1 MRHSSLHFEARQARL
16 SSISSGGTD
25 IRPVA
30 LEITSGKKATSTV
43 MTMRGSSLEP
53 STTTRI
59 GASATLGI
67 DCVHTRNG

>member
-1 MRHSSLHFEARQARL
+1 MRQSSAHFDALQALL
-16 SSISSGGTD
+16 SSINSGGTD

-30 LEITSGKKATSTV
+30 LEITSGKKATRTV

-59 GASATLGI
+59 GANATLGM
-67 DCVHTRNG
+67 DWVQTRKG